1 MKPTC
6 VSQPTTVELLDALEA
21 GISAL
26 RTRQAPIQPE
36 PAPIRRNILNGLPH
50 PEADNHRI
58 HPFSRIE
65 EL

>member
-1 MKPTC
+1 MKQTC
-6 VSQPTTVELLDALEA
+6 VFEPSTVELLDALEA

-26 RTRQAPIQPE
+26 RDRRAPTDRPVAA
-36 PAPIRRNILNGLPH
+36 PARRNILNGLPQ
-50 PEADNHRI
+50 DTDHRI

>member
-1 MKPTC
+1 MKQTC
-6 VSQPTTVELLDALEA
+6 VSQPSTVELLDALEA

-26 RTRQAPIQPE
+26 RVRRTPIDRPDAAPV
-36 PAPIRRNILNGLPH
+36 RRNILNGVPQ
-50 PEADNHRI
+50 DTDHRI